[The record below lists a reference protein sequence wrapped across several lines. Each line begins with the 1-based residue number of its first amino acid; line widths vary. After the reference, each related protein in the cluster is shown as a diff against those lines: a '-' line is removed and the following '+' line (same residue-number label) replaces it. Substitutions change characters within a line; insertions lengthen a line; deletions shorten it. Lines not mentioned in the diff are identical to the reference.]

1 MKSIYGS
8 IIEGIFIR
16 IQNNTGTLPMADCN
30 DKPIADA
37 IPEKLLR
44 IELLQ
49 TTKLDTL
56 SFSKPIEY
64 IYNPLKYAF
73 DIHSNFVR
81 KFCQSTKKIL
91 FLGMNPGPWGMSQ
104 TGVPFGEVNVVK
116 GWLRVSGNIERP
128 VKEHP
133 SRQVLGLECKRS
145 EVSGQKFWGL
155 FQNICGEPA
164 VFFQDAFV
172 YNYCPLALMT
182 STGKNI
188 TPAELKSSDRQAM
201 NEICDEALRDV
212 IELLQVEVLVAIGR
226 YAEDRAKRALTD
238 TELLDKVKI
247 VSISHP
253 SPRNF
258 SSKNWREET
267 TQRLAELGLLSILC
281 PNKIIVPEQDTCS
294 FLASSEPPSW
304 NEFQETE

>member
-1 MKSIYGS
+1 
-8 IIEGIFIR
+8 
-16 IQNNTGTLPMADCN
+16 MADLN
-30 DKPIADA
+30 ELPDK
-37 IPEKLLR
+37 IPDKLLG

-49 TTKLDTL
+49 TTKLNAL
-56 SFSKPIEY
+56 EFSKPIEY
-64 IYNPLKYAF
+64 IYNPLTYAF

-104 TGVPFGEVNVVK
+104 TGVPFGEVDVVK
-116 GWLRVSGNIERP
+116 GWLRVSGNIGRP

-145 EVSGQKFWGL
+145 EVSGRKFWGL
-155 FQNICGEPA
+155 FQNICGDPA
-164 VFFQDAFV
+164 AFFQVAFV
-172 YNYCPLALMT
+172 YNYCPLAFMT

-188 TPAELKSSDRQAM
+188 TPAELKSSDRQAV
-201 NEICDEALRDV
+201 NEICDETLRDV
-212 IELLQVEVLVAIGR
+212 LELLQVEVLVGIGR
-226 YAEDRAKRALTD
+226 YAEDRAKKALAG
-238 TELLDKVKI
+238 TELLDKVKV

-267 TQRLAELGLLSILC
+267 TQLLEELGLLAILC
-281 PNKIIVPEQDTCS
+281 PSRITVPE
-294 FLASSEPPSW
+294 
-304 NEFQETE
+304 